1 MRERILNLLYQ
12 RKKEYISGEEL
23 SQKVGISR
31 TAIWKHIQA
40 LKREGYKIN
49 SQKRSGYS
57 LISISDLLLPYE
69 IERDLKT
76 KILGKKIYHFKEI
89 GSTNDLAIELAQKG
103 IEEGT
108 IVIAETQTK
117 GKGRLGREWSSPLG
131 GLWLS
136 IILRPE
142 ILPTQ
147 APRMTVIAA
156 LGVAKTIR
164 KLYFLKAL
172 IKWPNDVLIRSPI
185 TDHRSP
191 FKKVCGI
198 LTEMGAEQDT
208 VNYVVIGIGVNLN
221 IDIKKFPV
229 EFRKNT
235 TSLEKEL
242 GRKIDRVEFTKRM
255 LKEIENFYLLFKKRG
270 FAPILKEWKKISATL
285 GKGVKAVSG
294 RRIIEGK
301 AIDIDSDGALII
313 ETKEGKQEKIL
324 AGDVTLL

>member
-1 MRERILNLLYQ
+1 M
-12 RKKEYISGEEL
+12 
-23 SQKVGISR
+23 
-31 TAIWKHIQA
+31 
-40 LKREGYKIN
+40 
-49 SQKRSGYS
+49 
-57 LISISDLLLPYE
+57 
-69 IERDLKT
+69 
-76 KILGKKIYHFKEI
+76 
-89 GSTNDLAIELAQKG
+89 
-103 IEEGT
+103 
-108 IVIAETQTK
+108 
-117 GKGRLGREWSSPLG
+117 
-131 GLWLS
+131 
-136 IILRPE
+136 
-142 ILPTQ
+142 
-147 APRMTVIAA
+147 
-156 LGVAKTIR
+156 
-164 KLYFLKAL
+164 
-172 IKWPNDVLIRSPI
+172 
-185 TDHRSP
+185 
-191 FKKVCGI
+191 
-198 LTEMGAEQDT
+198 
-208 VNYVVIGIGVNLN
+208 VIGIGVNLN